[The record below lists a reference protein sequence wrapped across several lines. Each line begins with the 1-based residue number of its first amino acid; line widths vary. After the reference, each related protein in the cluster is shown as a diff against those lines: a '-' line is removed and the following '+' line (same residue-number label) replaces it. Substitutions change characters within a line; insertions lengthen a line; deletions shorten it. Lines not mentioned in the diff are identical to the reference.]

1 MILNKKIGIIGGGQ
15 LGKMIL
21 DETNKMG
28 IPVSILDPS
37 IDSPCSNLSH
47 NFIQGDFKDY
57 DTILNFG
64 LKHDI
69 ISYEIE
75 HINVDALDELTRRG
89 VKVLPSPKILRI
101 IQDKNKQKLFFKK
114 NNFPTSNFTYFKS
127 KNELRD
133 FHKKNNINF
142 PCVWKKTKFGY
153 DGFGV
158 KILKGEN
165 DFLDLPDCEMII
177 EDLVVFKKEL
187 SVIVAINEDG
197 KLKTYE
203 AVEME
208 FNPNSNQ
215 VEFVISPANV
225 SEEININAKK
235 IASELAKKINL
246 VGLLAVEMFLTSDKK
261 ILINEIAPRPHNSGH
276 FSIDA
281 CSTSQFKQ
289 HINSIM
295 NYELG
300 ETSHEKCAIMINL
313 VGEENHNGKVKYEN
327 IDFIKNQN
335 DVFIH
340 LYGKKITRPNRK
352 MGHVTVI
359 CDNFVEAYKKA
370 KEIKNT
376 IKVKS
381 C

>member
-1 MILNKKIGIIGGGQ
+1 M
-15 LGKMIL
+15 
-21 DETNKMG
+21 
-28 IPVSILDPS
+28 
-37 IDSPCSNLSH
+37 
-47 NFIQGDFKDY
+47 
-57 DTILNFG
+57 
-64 LKHDI
+64 
-69 ISYEIE
+69 
-75 HINVDALDELTRRG
+75 
-89 VKVLPSPKILRI
+89 PSPKILRI

-261 ILINEIAPRPHNSGH
+261 ILIYEIAP
-276 FSIDA
+276 
-281 CSTSQFKQ
+281 
-289 HINSIM
+289 
-295 NYELG
+295 
-300 ETSHEKCAIMINL
+300 
-313 VGEENHNGKVKYEN
+313 
-327 IDFIKNQN
+327 
-335 DVFIH
+335 
-340 LYGKKITRPNRK
+340 
-352 MGHVTVI
+352 
-359 CDNFVEAYKKA
+359 
-370 KEIKNT
+370 
-376 IKVKS
+376 
-381 C
+381 